1 MALDLTRGRLASGDA
16 ISSNSLLLGRMVL
29 PYETRARPE
38 SLGTWR
44 GFFRSGGLMAVLEA
58 RSQAENIASS
68 VSCGTTR
75 AMRTSREIE
84 ADVGDAR

>member
-38 SLGTWR
+38 SLGTR
-44 GFFRSGGLMAVLEA
+44 CGFFRNAGLLVVVEA
-58 RSQAENIASS
+58 RSQ
-68 VSCGTTR
+68 V
-75 AMRTSREIE
+75 
-84 ADVGDAR
+84 